1 MGRLTSRFV
10 THHNSSRVSSVSFSF
25 GPSDHSEMRERI
37 EKFSP
42 IFVNLEKTLVPVA
55 SDAADIISSHRLDI
69 FIDLTALTFNGRFE
83 IPAMRPAPL
92 IINYLGYPGPA
103 GCLSYDYT
111 IVDSMS
117 LPPESCSSF
126 DEKLI
131 YLSHGRVYQG
141 NDMPMHVPLLCN
153 QQWCPHEIL
162 FTSRNGTISSP
173 EIINDDTVLLCTFNA
188 NKKLEPISF
197 QGLCLSLPPPP
208 PPSFPPLCAREDI
221 LFLVLDDFLCSPLS
235 LLHSLLFVL

>member
-10 THHNSSRVSSVSFSF
+10 THHNSSRVLSISFSF
-25 GPSDHSEMRERI
+25 GPSDDSDMRERI

-42 IFVNLEKTLVPVA
+42 IFVDLEKSTVPVA
-55 SDAADIISSHRLDI
+55 SDAADIISSYQLDI
-69 FIDLTALTFNGRFE
+69 LIDLTVLTFNGRFE

-103 GCLSYDYT
+103 GCISYDYT
-111 IVDSMS
+111 IVDSVS
-117 LPPESCSSF
+117 LPPESSPSF

-131 YLSHGRVYQG
+131 YLNHGRIYQG

-153 QQWCPHEIL
+153 QQKCSSEVL
-162 FTSRNGTISSP
+162 FTDKNGTISSP
-173 EIINDDTVLLCTFNA
+173 EIITEETVLLCTFNA

-197 QGLCLSLPPPP
+197 RGLC
-208 PPSFPPLCAREDI
+208 E
-221 LFLVLDDFLCSPLS
+221 LVLL
-235 LLHSLLFVL
+235 LLF

>member
-10 THHNSSRVSSVSFSF
+10 THHNSSLVKSVSFSF
-25 GPSDHSEMRERI
+25 GPSDQSEMRERI

-42 IFVNLEKTLVPVA
+42 IFVNLEKSVVAIA
-55 SDAADIISSHRLDI
+55 SDAADIISSYQLDI
-69 FIDLTALTFNGRFE
+69 LIDLTALTFNGRYE

-111 IVDSMS
+111 IVDSIS
-117 LPPESCSSF
+117 LPPESSSSF
-126 DEKLI
+126 GEKLI
-131 YLSHGRVYQG
+131 YLNDDRVYQG

-153 QQWCPHEIL
+153 QQRCPSEIL
-162 FTSRNGTISSP
+162 FTDKNGTVSSP
-173 EIINDDTVLLCTFNA
+173 AIINNDTVLLCTFNA

-197 QGLCLSLPPPP
+197 RGSCALSLVL
-208 PPSFPPLCAREDI
+208 PSDR
-221 LFLVLDDFLCSPLS
+221 SPL
-235 LLHSLLFVL
+235 